1 MHYRMNQR
9 RILMQT
15 ISYNT
20 AIRNAFENVQVK
32 RVVNVEQAK
41 HIAGAIMNSLAT
53 KAGIIKRPAVSLNV
67 TTPTFKKM
75 VAEGIVIMEKQN
87 A

>member
-15 ISYNT
+15 ISINT
-20 AIRNAFENVQVK
+20 AMRNAFENIQV
-32 RVVNVEQAK
+32 RRIYDAPSAK
-41 HIAGAIMNSLAT
+41 NIASAIMNSLAT

-67 TTPTFKKM
+67 TTAKFKKM
-75 VAEGIVIMEKQN
+75 VAEGVVIMEKK
-87 A
+87 